1 MNFDQNDILIL
12 IGLISAFIV
21 VWSSPKQY
29 QILQL
34 KILAIFCTF
43 GLLWL
48 AVSVLLPWTIIL
60 VSSVIIVSYWLY
72 RYHFNSFW
80 EKSPERGFSRIFTE
94 YFAAMTGGMCLSWL
108 AYYFLHMILAI
119 TVYATLGVPVFT
131 AHQMEQAPTSL
142 FILFEA
148 SVNSIIVFSVVT
160 LPAAL
165 ISLKLVTK
173 QRTSFNDV
181 LLRNLKAIGA
191 VILLCLVWLF
201 VGLVKAE
208 LFSEARA
215 LSNSSLV
222 GLIVASS
229 SLYAGVYS
237 RTLQLPN
244 GQKIGFVRVSAVLAL
259 QIVMSLFAVALYITV
274 YFHLWQESRRQFVE
288 QLLMS
293 LYK

>member
-34 KILAIFCTF
+34 KILAAFCIS
-43 GLLWL
+43 GLFWL
-48 AVSVLLPWTIIL
+48 AVSVLLPRTITVALLASSHIIL
-60 VSSVIIVSYWLY
+60 SYCLY
-72 RYHFNSFW
+72 RYHFNLFW
-80 EKSPERGFSRIFTE
+80 EKSPERGFSRIFVE
-94 YFAAMTGGMCLSWL
+94 FFAAMTGGMCLSWL
-108 AYYFLHMILAI
+108 AYYFLHMMLAI
-119 TVYATLGVPVFT
+119 TVYATRGVPVFT
-131 AHQMEQAPTSL
+131 AHQMEQAPNSL
-142 FILFEA
+142 FILFDA

-165 ISLKLVTK
+165 ISFKLVTK

-191 VILLCLVWLF
+191 VLLLCLVWLF
-201 VGLVKAE
+201 AGIVKAE
-208 LFSEARA
+208 LFSEVRA

-222 GLIVASS
+222 GLIVASA

-244 GQKIGFVRVSAVLAL
+244 GQKIGLARVSVVLAL
-259 QIVMSLFAVALYITV
+259 QIVMSLFAVALYIMA
-274 YFHLWQESRRQFVE
+274 YFRLWR
-288 QLLMS
+288 LW
-293 LYK
+293 